1 MIKFIYILCKGYLF
15 RMNRIFHTFLLL
27 IGLTVMLQSA
37 VWNSPHQS
45 GEAKKNILFAAFS
58 LPPKRL
64 DPVISYSAN
73 EWAFIGQIYEP
84 PLQYNY
90 LKRPYTLEPLTLTQM
105 PIVHYLDANHAEVD
119 ENSSRV
125 AYTAYKLILKKHIRY
140 QNHPAFVKDKKG
152 RLFYGRLDEEALSSI
167 DSLADFKKQA
177 TRTLK
182 AEDYAY
188 AIKRM
193 AVRQN
198 HSPVL
203 DTMMAY
209 IVGLKSFSKH
219 ISDIAREKE
228 KKGEIL
234 DLRSYH
240 IKGVKVL
247 DDRTLVI
254 TIKGRYPQFLYWLS
268 MNFFAPVPWEADLF
282 YQQKGLM
289 AKNITLNWYPVGT
302 GAYYLAQNDPNRVIR
317 LKANPNFHKEYYPV
331 LSDGETKAAG
341 ISSAL
346 RRDAGKKLPFINEVI
361 YSLEKEN
368 IPLWNKFL
376 QGYYDAS
383 GISSEAFDQAVQ
395 ISSSGTMGL
404 SDAMRKKGI
413 VLKSSVQ
420 PSIFYMAFNMV
431 DPVVGGY
438 SESAKKLRQAIS
450 IAQDE
455 EEYISIFLNER
466 GIPAQ
471 GPIPPGI
478 FGYEPGEA
486 GTNKVVYDWI
496 NGKRGRKPL
505 SVAKK
510 LLAEAGY
517 PDGIS
522 LKTGKQLKLF
532 YDSTAT
538 GPDDRA
544 LMDWRRKQ
552 FAKLGIQLV
561 IRATD
566 YNRFQAK
573 IRKGKTQLFSW
584 GWNADYPDP
593 ENFLF
598 LLYGG
603 NASVDTNGAGIN
615 SANYKNP
622 EFDKLFNEI
631 KTMKNTPE
639 RLKKIQKMLNIAR
652 EDAPWVWGFH
662 PKSLALSQAWFGNV
676 KPNAMAN
683 NTLKYKK
690 IDAAL
695 RVKKQQEWN
704 QPVILPLI
712 LLFVSVILLGWLL
725 YRAYSSRQKTVIL
738 REEK

>member
-1 MIKFIYILCKGYLF
+1 MYRYFFSFL
-15 RMNRIFHTFLLL
+15 FLLSFS
-27 IGLTVMLQSA
+27 ISLQSA
-37 VWNSPHQS
+37 VWNSPH
-45 GEAKKNILFAAFS
+45 EEKKVKSNTLFSAFS

-64 DPVISYSAN
+64 DPVISYNAN

-90 LKRPYTLEPLTLTQM
+90 LKRPYELEPLTLVQM
-105 PIVHYLDANHAEVD
+105 PIVRYLDANGTEVD
-119 ENSSRV
+119 ENSGHV
-125 AYTAYKLILKKHIRY
+125 AYTEYTLRLREDIRY
-140 QNHPAFVKDKKG
+140 QNHPAFVKNETG
-152 RLFYGRLDEEALSSI
+152 ELFYGHLDEKTLSAI
-167 DSLADFKKQA
+167 DTLDDFEKMS
-177 TRTLK
+177 TRRLK

-198 HSPVL
+198 HSPIL
-203 DTMMAY
+203 DAMMEY
-209 IVGLKSFSKH
+209 IVGLDTFSKK
-219 ISDIAREKE
+219 ISRIAQE
-228 KKGEIL
+228 KKGKGERL
-234 DLRSYH
+234 DLRPYS
-240 IKGVKVL
+240 IEGVRVV
-247 DDRTLVI
+247 DERSLVI
-254 TIKGRYPQFLYWLS
+254 RIKGRYPQFLYWLS
-268 MNFFAPVPWEADLF
+268 MNFFAPIPWEADLF
-282 YQQKGLM
+282 YQQKGLV
-289 AKNITLNWYPVGT
+289 AKNITLNWFPVGT
-302 GAYYLAQNDPNRVIR
+302 GPYYLAQNNPNRVMR
-317 LKANPNFHKEYYPV
+317 LKANPNFHEEKYPSINDEEAKRAEIT
-331 LSDGETKAAG
+331 SD
-341 ISSAL
+341 L
-346 RRDAGKKLPFINEVI
+346 REDAGKRLPFIEEII
-361 YSLEKEN
+361 YSLEKES

-404 SDAMRKKGI
+404 SETMRKKGI
-413 VLKSSVQ
+413 ELKSSVQ

-431 DPVVGGY
+431 DPIVGGY
-438 SESAKKLRQAIS
+438 TESAKKLRQAIS
-450 IAQDE
+450 IAQNE
-455 EEYISIFLNER
+455 EEYISIFMNER
-466 GIPAQ
+466 GIAAQ

-478 FGYEPGEA
+478 FGYEEGEA
-486 GTNKVVYDWI
+486 GTNKVVYDWKD
-496 NGKRGRKPL
+496 GKRVRKPME
-505 SVAKK
+505 VAKK

-517 PDGIS
+517 PNGIS
-522 LKTGKQLKLF
+522 AKTGKQLKLF

-566 YNRFQAK
+566 YNRFQDK
-573 IRKGKTQLFSW
+573 VRKGKTQLFSW

-615 SANYKNP
+615 SSNYKNP
-622 EFDKLFNEI
+622 EFDRLFDEI

-639 RLKKIQKMLNIAR
+639 RKEKIEKMLQIAR

-662 PKSLALSQAWFGNV
+662 PKSLALSHAWFRNV
-676 KPNAMAN
+676 LPNAMAN

-695 RVKKQQEWN
+695 RVKRQQEWN
-704 QPVILPLI
+704 QPVILPLV
-712 LLFVSVILLGWLL
+712 LLFVFVLLMGWLL
-725 YRAYSSRQKTVIL
+725 YRAYNNRQKSVII

>member
-1 MIKFIYILCKGYLF
+1 MY
-15 RMNRIFHTFLLL
+15 RIFHLLL
-27 IGLTVMLQSA
+27 LFVGLNAMLQGSI
-37 VWNSPHQS
+37 WNNPHKS
-45 GEAKKNILFAAFS
+45 SEVKSNTLFTSFS

-90 LKRPYTLEPLTLTQM
+90 LKRPYTLEPLTLKEM
-105 PIVHYLDANHAEVD
+105 PEVRYLDLNGTVVE
-119 ENSSRV
+119 ENSSMV
-125 AYTAYKLILKKHIRY
+125 VYTEYSLKLRNDIRY
-140 QNHPAFVKDKKG
+140 QNHPAFVKNSRG
-152 RLFYGRLDEEALSSI
+152 EILYGDLDEKALSKI
-167 DSLADFKKQA
+167 ETLDDFEKQT
-177 TRTLK
+177 TRYLK

-198 HSPVL
+198 HSPIL
-203 DTMMAY
+203 DAMMTY
-209 IVGLKSFSKH
+209 IVGLKSFSKK
-219 ISDIAREKE
+219 ISTIAQKKKE
-228 KKGEIL
+228 KGEKL
-234 DLRSYH
+234 DLRSYT
-240 IKGVKVL
+240 IKGVRVL
-247 DDRTLVI
+247 DDQTLVI
-254 TIKGRYPQFLYWLS
+254 RIKGIYPQFLYWLS
-268 MNFFAPVPWEADLF
+268 MNFFAPIPWEADLF
-282 YQQKGLM
+282 YQQKGLVS
-289 AKNITLNWYPVGT
+289 KNITLNWFPVGT
-302 GAYYLAQNDPNRVIR
+302 GAYYLAQNDPNRVMR
-317 LKANPNFHKEYYPV
+317 LKANPNFHEEKYPA
-331 LSDGETKAAG
+331 LNNDEAERAG
-341 ISSAL
+341 ITPDL
-346 RRDAGKKLPFINEVI
+346 RKDAGKRLPFIDEVI
-361 YSLEKEN
+361 YSLEKES

-404 SDAMRKKGI
+404 SETMRKKGI
-413 VLKSSVQ
+413 ALKSSVQ

-438 SESAKKLRQAIS
+438 SEAAKKLRQAIS
-450 IAQDE
+450 IAQNE
-455 EEYISIFLNER
+455 EEYISIFMNER
-466 GIPAQ
+466 GIAAQ

-478 FGYEPGEA
+478 FGYEEGEA
-486 GTNKVVYDWI
+486 GTNKVVYDWVK
-496 NGKRGRKPL
+496 GKRVRKPL
-505 SVAKK
+505 KVAKK

-517 PDGIS
+517 PNGIS
-522 LKTGKQLKLF
+522 VETGKQLKLF

-566 YNRFQAK
+566 YNRFQDK
-573 IRKGKTQLFSW
+573 IRKGKAQIFSW

-603 NASVDTNGAGIN
+603 NATVDTNGAGIN
-615 SANYKNP
+615 SSNYRNP
-622 EFDKLFNEI
+622 KFDRLFNAI
-631 KTMKNTPE
+631 KTMQNTPE
-639 RLKKIQKMLNIAR
+639 RKEKIEKMLQIVR
-652 EDAPWVWGFH
+652 EDAPWVWGVN
-662 PKSLALSQAWFGNV
+662 PKSLALSHAWFQNLL
-676 KPNAMAN
+676 PNAMAN

-690 IDAAL
+690 IDAVL
-695 RVKKQQEWN
+695 RVRKQQEWN
-704 QPVILPLI
+704 QPVLFPLG
-712 LLFVSVILLGWLL
+712 LLFVSVLLAAWLL
-725 YRAYSSRQKTVIL
+725 SRAYINRQKSVIR